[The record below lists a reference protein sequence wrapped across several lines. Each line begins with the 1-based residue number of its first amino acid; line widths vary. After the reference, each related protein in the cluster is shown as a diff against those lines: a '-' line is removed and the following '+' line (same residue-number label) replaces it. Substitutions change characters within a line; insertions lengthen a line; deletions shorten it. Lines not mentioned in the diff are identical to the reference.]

1 VRVVGIDPGKTT
13 GFVVVETTPKKAQV
27 KFCGQIDCSEDAN
40 TVFGRTLAEVIHEYG
55 IEKIGCER
63 FVIAQ
68 RTLSLTRELDA
79 LYVIGV
85 ARYIA
90 ALQDVTLRLQTPADA
105 KSAWRDGR
113 IDHNVEKRTIKGNVP
128 FRARPHAR
136 DALRHAL
143 LISDFVGL
151 VPERV

>member
-1 VRVVGIDPGKTT
+1 MVIGIDPGKTT
-13 GFVVVETTPKKAQV
+13 GFVVVETEPKKARV
-27 KFCGQIDCSEDAN
+27 KFVGQIDCADEN
-40 TVFGRTLAEVIHEYG
+40 IVFGRTLAEVIHEYG
-55 IEKIGCER
+55 IEMIGCER